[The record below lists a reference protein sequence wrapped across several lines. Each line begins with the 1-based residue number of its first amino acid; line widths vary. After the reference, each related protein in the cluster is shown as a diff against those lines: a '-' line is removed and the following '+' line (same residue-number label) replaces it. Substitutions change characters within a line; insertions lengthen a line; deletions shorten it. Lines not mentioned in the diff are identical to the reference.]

1 MKYWKQ
7 LSRRGLA
14 LFLAVLLCVGV
25 MNLTAFAAGNTAAGG
40 VLDFVKTA
48 DPATQTHVMSSSEA
62 GMVWTDKSVAEA
74 DGKNFDVT
82 FSTLSA
88 AKQITQTTSDAV
100 DVMLVLDLSQ

>member
-62 GMVWTDKSVAEA
+62 GMVWTDKSVAE
-74 DGKNFDVT
+74 DRK
-82 FSTLSA
+82 STRLNS
-88 AKQITQTTSDAV
+88 SH
-100 DVMLVLDLSQ
+100 